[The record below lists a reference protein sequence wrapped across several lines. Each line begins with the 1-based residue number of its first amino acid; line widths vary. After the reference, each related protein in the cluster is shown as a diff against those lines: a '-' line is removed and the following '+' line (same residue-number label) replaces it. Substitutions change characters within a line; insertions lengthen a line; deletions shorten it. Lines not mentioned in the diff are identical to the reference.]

1 MDKKVGKMNHK
12 PCALLF
18 AVSALLILG
27 CASALSGNYS
37 VVVEENGN
45 AAVVLS
51 IEGSGTV
58 DVPLPLDTENYA
70 IDGALYVPSANGVEL
85 SVDARQPATLIYD
98 SALLTSKSG
107 EGWAFELDLGAFDS
121 GSVTV
126 FLPANTKVASMQPV
140 GSVSDSDD
148 AKIIAYTILKG
159 TASVGANYSFVSAGG
174 GNEGEESG
182 KEGQSA
188 DGALIMGAAIAIV
201 VVLVVAVLVFLYMAS
216 KKKV

>member
-1 MDKKVGKMNHK
+1 MNRK
-12 PCALLF
+12 FGALLF
-18 AVSALLILG
+18 AFSALLILG
-27 CASALSGNYS
+27 YASALLGNYS

-51 IEGSGTV
+51 VEGSGTV

-85 SVDARQPATLIYD
+85 SIDEGTPATLIYD
-98 SALLTSKSG
+98 SALLTSKSA

-121 GSVTV
+121 GSVTL
-126 FLPANTKVASMQPV
+126 FLPKDTRVASMQPM

-148 AKIIAYTILKG
+148 AKIIAYTIMKG

-174 GNEGEESG
+174 GTEGGESG
-182 KEGQSA
+182 KEGRSA

-201 VVLVVAVLVFLYMAS
+201 VVLVVAVIVFIYLSS